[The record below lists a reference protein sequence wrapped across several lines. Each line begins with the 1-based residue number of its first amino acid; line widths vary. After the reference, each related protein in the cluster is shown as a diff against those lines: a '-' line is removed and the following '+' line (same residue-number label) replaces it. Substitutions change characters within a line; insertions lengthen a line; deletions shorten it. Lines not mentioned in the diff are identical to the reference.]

1 MKLGLETPHAT
12 NVSTCSPLGQQSI
25 AQGVLKYVPSAAINL
40 GMCAWLKPYQ
50 GGVMGIV
57 TLGLLYL
64 AQGIQT
70 LKSKQYDKFIDLTI
84 RYGITV
90 SIFYI
95 IPYAI
100 LFFL

>member
-1 MKLGLETPHAT
+1 MKLSLETPNSANT
-12 NVSTCSPLGQQSI
+12 STIAQPNQQSI
-25 AQGVLKYVPSAAINL
+25 AQGVLKYVPSVAINT

-64 AQGIQT
+64 AQGIKT
-70 LKSKQYDKFIDLTI
+70 LKAKQYDKFIDLTI